1 MSAASAIDDGVI
13 LSEAVRLVN
22 EGVEVTFPVNGRS
35 MRPFIEGGR
44 DSVVLVNPGEI
55 KRFDVVLA
63 RTDDGRHV
71 VHRVL
76 AVEGDRVTLMGDG
89 NLCGREHCKVDDIL
103 AKVTHVV
110 RPGGVRRPL
119 DSASMRLAVKL
130 WVAFLPF
137 RRILLKLYRV
147 KNRITDR

>member
-1 MSAASAIDDGVI
+1 MNTPTGIDDSVI

-22 EGVEVTFPVNGRS
+22 EGIEVTFPVNGRS

-44 DSVVLVNPGEI
+44 DSVVLVKPVDV
-55 KRFDVVLA
+55 KRLDVVLA

-76 AVEGDRVTLMGDG
+76 SVDGGRVTLMGDG
-89 NLCGREHCKVDDIL
+89 NLCGRETCGVDGVL

-110 RPGGVRRPL
+110 RPGGKRIPL
-119 DSASMRLAVKL
+119 EMPRMRVAAKL
-130 WVAFLPF
+130 WVTLLPF

-147 KNRITDR
+147 CHRIGN

>member
-1 MSAASAIDDGVI
+1 MSESTCIDDSVI

-44 DSVVLVNPGEI
+44 DSVVLVKPVDV
-55 KRFDVVLA
+55 KRLDVVLA

-76 AVEGDRVTLMGDG
+76 SVDGGRVTLMGDG
-89 NLCGREHCKVDDIL
+89 NLCGRETCGMDGVL

-110 RPGGVRRPL
+110 RPGGKRDAFETAR
-119 DSASMRLAVKL
+119 MRMAARF
-130 WVAFLPF
+130 WVSLLPI

-147 KNRITDR
+147 CHRIGN

>member
-22 EGVEVTFPVNGRS
+22 EGIEVTFPVNGRS

-44 DSVVLVNPGEI
+44 DSVVLVKPGTV

-63 RTDDGRHV
+63 RTEDNRHV

-89 NLCGREHCKVDDIL
+89 NLCGRETCDMCGVL

-110 RPGGVRRPL
+110 RPGGKRIPL
-119 DSASMRLAVKL
+119 EMPRMRVAAKL
-130 WVAFLPF
+130 WVTLLPF

>member
-1 MSAASAIDDGVI
+1 MSESTCIDDGVI

-22 EGVEVTFPVNGRS
+22 EGVEVSFPVNGRS

-44 DSVVLVNPGEI
+44 DSVVLVKPGEV
-55 KRFDVVLA
+55 KRLDVVLA
-63 RTDDGRHV
+63 RTDTGRFV
-71 VHRVL
+71 VHRIASL
-76 AVEGDRVTLMGDG
+76 DGGRVTLMGDG

-147 KNRITDR
+147 CHRIGN

>member
-1 MSAASAIDDGVI
+1 MNTPTGIDDSVI

-44 DSVVLVNPGEI
+44 DSVVLVKPVDV
-55 KRFDVVLA
+55 KRLDVVLA

-76 AVEGDRVTLMGDG
+76 SVDGGRVTLMGDG
-89 NLCGREHCKVDDIL
+89 NLCGRETCGVDGVL

-110 RPGGVRRPL
+110 RPGGKRIPL
-119 DSASMRLAVKL
+119 EMPRMRVAAKL
-130 WVAFLPF
+130 WVALLPF

-147 KNRITDR
+147 CHRIGN

>member
-1 MSAASAIDDGVI
+1 MNTPTGIDDSVI

-44 DSVVLVNPGEI
+44 DSVVLVKPGEV
-55 KRFDVVLA
+55 KRLDVVLA

-76 AVEGDRVTLMGDG
+76 SVDGGRVTLMGDG
-89 NLCGREHCKVDDIL
+89 NLCGRETCGVDGVL

-110 RPGGVRRPL
+110 RPGGKRIPL
-119 DSASMRLAVKL
+119 EMPRMRVAAKL
-130 WVAFLPF
+130 WVALLPF

-147 KNRITDR
+147 CHRIGN

>member
-1 MSAASAIDDGVI
+1 MNTPTGIDDSVI

-44 DSVVLVNPGEI
+44 DSVVLVKPVDV
-55 KRFDVVLA
+55 KRLDVVLA
-63 RTDDGRHV
+63 CTDDGRHV

-76 AVEGDRVTLMGDG
+76 SVDGGRVTLMGDG
-89 NLCGREHCKVDDIL
+89 NLCGRETCGMDGVL

-110 RPGGVRRPL
+110 RPGDRRRPL
-119 DSASMRLAVKL
+119 DSTSMRLAVKM
-130 WVAFLPF
+130 WVALLPF

-147 KNRITDR
+147 CHRIGN

>member
-1 MSAASAIDDGVI
+1 MNTPTGIDDSVI

-44 DSVVLVNPGEI
+44 DSVVLVKPVDV
-55 KRFDVVLA
+55 KRLDVVLA

-71 VHRVL
+71 VHRIVAL
-76 AVEGDRVTLMGDG
+76 DGGRVTLMGDG
-89 NLCGREHCKVDDIL
+89 NLCGRETCGMDGVL

-110 RPGGVRRPL
+110 RPGGKRIPL
-119 DSASMRLAVKL
+119 EMPRMRLAVKM
-130 WVAFLPF
+130 WVALLPF

-147 KNRITDR
+147 CHRIGN

>member
-1 MSAASAIDDGVI
+1 MNTPTGIDDSVI

-44 DSVVLVNPGEI
+44 DSVVLVKPGEV
-55 KRFDVVLA
+55 KRLDVVLA
-63 RTDDGRHV
+63 RTDNGRHV

-76 AVEGDRVTLMGDG
+76 SVDGGRVTLMGDG
-89 NLCGREHCKVDDIL
+89 NLCGRETCGMDGVL

-110 RPGGVRRPL
+110 RPGGKRIPL
-119 DSASMRLAVKL
+119 EMLRMRVAAKL
-130 WVAFLPF
+130 WVTLLPF

-147 KNRITDR
+147 CHRIGN

>member
-1 MSAASAIDDGVI
+1 MSESICIDNGVI

-22 EGVEVTFPVNGRS
+22 EGIEVTFPVNGRS

-44 DSVVLVNPGEI
+44 DSVVLVKPGTV

-63 RTDDGRHV
+63 RTEDNRHV

-76 AVEGDRVTLMGDG
+76 AVEGGRVTLMGDG
-89 NLCGREHCKVDDIL
+89 NLCGRETCDMCGVL
-103 AKVTHVV
+103 AKVTQVV

-147 KNRITDR
+147 CHRIGN

>member
-1 MSAASAIDDGVI
+1 MNTPTGIDDSVI

-44 DSVVLVNPGEI
+44 DSVVLVKPVDV
-55 KRFDVVLA
+55 KRLDVVLA

-76 AVEGDRVTLMGDG
+76 SVDGGRVTLMGDG
-89 NLCGREHCKVDDIL
+89 NLCGRETCGVDGVL

-110 RPGGVRRPL
+110 RPGGKRIPL
-119 DSASMRLAVKL
+119 KMPRMRVAAKL
-130 WVAFLPF
+130 WVTLLPF

-147 KNRITDR
+147 CHRIGN

>member
-1 MSAASAIDDGVI
+1 MNTPTGIDDSVI

-44 DSVVLVNPGEI
+44 DSVVLVKPVDV
-55 KRFDVVLA
+55 KRLDVVLA

-76 AVEGDRVTLMGDG
+76 SVDGGRVTLMGDG
-89 NLCGREHCKVDDIL
+89 NLCGRETCGMDGVL

-110 RPGGVRRPL
+110 RPGGKR
-119 DSASMRLAVKL
+119 
-130 WVAFLPF
+130 VAFETARMRMAARFWVSLLPF

-147 KNRITDR
+147 CHRIGN

>member
-1 MSAASAIDDGVI
+1 MNTPTGIDDSVI
-13 LSEAVRLVN
+13 LSEAVRLVH

-44 DSVVLVNPGEI
+44 DSVVLVKPVDV
-55 KRFDVVLA
+55 KRLDVVLA

-76 AVEGDRVTLMGDG
+76 SVDGGRVTLMGDG
-89 NLCGREHCKVDDIL
+89 NLCGRETCGVDGVL
-103 AKVTHVV
+103 AKVTLVV
-110 RPGGVRRPL
+110 RPGGKRIPL
-119 DSASMRLAVKL
+119 EMPRMRLAAKL
-130 WVAFLPF
+130 WVTLLPF

-147 KNRITDR
+147 CHRIGN

>member
-1 MSAASAIDDGVI
+1 MNTPTGIDDSVI

-22 EGVEVTFPVNGRS
+22 EGVEVTFSVNGRS

-44 DSVVLVNPGEI
+44 DSVVLVKPVDV
-55 KRFDVVLA
+55 KRLDVVLA

-76 AVEGDRVTLMGDG
+76 SVDGGRVTLMGDG
-89 NLCGREHCKVDDIL
+89 NLCGRETCGMDGVL

-110 RPGGVRRPL
+110 RPGDRRRPL
-119 DSASMRLAVKL
+119 DSASMRLAVKM
-130 WVAFLPF
+130 WVALLPF

-147 KNRITDR
+147 CHRIGN

>member
-1 MSAASAIDDGVI
+1 MNTSMGIDDSVI

-44 DSVVLVNPGEI
+44 DSVVLVKPGEV
-55 KRFDVVLA
+55 KRLDVVLA

-76 AVEGDRVTLMGDG
+76 SVDGGRVTLMGDG
-89 NLCGREHCKVDDIL
+89 NLCGRETCGVDGVL

-110 RPGGVRRPL
+110 RPGGKR
-119 DSASMRLAVKL
+119 
-130 WVAFLPF
+130 VAFETARMRMAARFWVSLLPF

-147 KNRITDR
+147 CHRIGN

>member
-1 MSAASAIDDGVI
+1 MSESTCIDDGVI

-44 DSVVLVNPGEI
+44 DSVVLVKPGEV
-55 KRFDVVLA
+55 KRLDVVLA
-63 RTDDGRHV
+63 RTDTGRFV
-71 VHRVL
+71 VHRIVSL
-76 AVEGDRVTLMGDG
+76 DGERVTLMGDG
-89 NLCGREHCKVDDIL
+89 NLCGRETCGVSGVL

-110 RPGGVRRPL
+110 RPGGKRIPL
-119 DSASMRLAVKL
+119 EMPRMRMAAKL
-130 WVAFLPF
+130 WVTFLPF

-147 KNRITDR
+147 CHRIGN

>member
-1 MSAASAIDDGVI
+1 MNTPTGIDDSVI

-44 DSVVLVNPGEI
+44 DSVVLVKPVDV
-55 KRFDVVLA
+55 KRLDVVLA

-76 AVEGDRVTLMGDG
+76 SVDGGRVTLMGDG
-89 NLCGREHCKVDDIL
+89 NLCGRETCGVDGVL

-110 RPGGVRRPL
+110 RPGGKRIPL
-119 DSASMRLAVKL
+119 EMPRMRVAAKL
-130 WVAFLPF
+130 WVTLLPF

-147 KNRITDR
+147 CHRIGN

>member
-1 MSAASAIDDGVI
+1 MSESICIDNGVI

-22 EGVEVTFPVNGRS
+22 EGIEVTFPVNGRS

-44 DSVVLVNPGEI
+44 DSVVLVKPGTV

-63 RTDDGRHV
+63 RTEDNRHV

-76 AVEGDRVTLMGDG
+76 AVEGGRVTLMGDG
-89 NLCGREHCKVDDIL
+89 NLCGRETCDMCGVL

-147 KNRITDR
+147 CHRIGN